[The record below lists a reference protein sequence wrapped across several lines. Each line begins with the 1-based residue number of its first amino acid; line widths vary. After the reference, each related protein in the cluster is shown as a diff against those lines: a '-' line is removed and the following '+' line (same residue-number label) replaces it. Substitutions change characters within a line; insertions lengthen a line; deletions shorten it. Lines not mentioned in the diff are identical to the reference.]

1 MGVPTLQGADLRW
14 SVELSDATSALAV
27 QPGDGLV
34 AVGSLGGE
42 AVVLDPAYGQ
52 VVATLP
58 GHDFG
63 VLSVAWSPDGD
74 RLAVGGA
81 DGRLA
86 VREPDGTRVADVT
99 LQGWVGALAWSADG
113 TRLAVASGRD
123 VHVVDRDGA
132 GLRQYPGQRSTV
144 TDVAWAGSRNR
155 LGVAAYGGLRWYEP
169 DDVRDDP
176 VKDFD
181 WKGSLL
187 VLEVSPDQR
196 WAASGNQDSSV
207 HVWRLWSGEDLE
219 MTGYPSKV
227 AALAWDRSSRWLAA
241 AGSNDVTVW
250 DHAGRGPQG
259 RAPVVLETHGSL
271 VTALAYQHQ
280 GPLLASGARDGVV
293 AVWPAA
299 GVGVGRAVSRASA
312 RRGGPTPGPKP
323 LVVLRPAAPVGAV
336 EWSVDDRDVLV
347 AGDDGTLR
355 CWRVADA

>member
-1 MGVPTLQGADLRW
+1 MAVSTLQGADLRW
-14 SVELSDATSALAV
+14 SVQLSDATSALAV

-42 AVVLDPAYGQ
+42 AVVLDPAYGE
-52 VVATLP
+52 VVVTLP
-58 GHDFG
+58 AHDFG
-63 VLSVAWSPDGD
+63 VLSLAWSPDGD

-81 DGRLA
+81 DGR
-86 VREPDGTRVADVT
+86 VRITEPHGGRVADVALT
-99 LQGWVGALAWSADG
+99 GWVGALAWCADG
-113 TRLAVASGRD
+113 TRLALGSGRD

-144 TDVAWAGSRNR
+144 TDLAWAGSRNR

-196 WAASGNQDSSV
+196 WAASGNQDSSI

-227 AALAWDRSSRWLAA
+227 GAMAWDHSSRWLAA
-241 AGSNDVTVW
+241 AGSEDVTVW
-250 DHAGRGPQG
+250 DHAGKGPQG
-259 RAPVVLETHGSL
+259 RTPIVLQTHRKV
-271 VTALAYQHQ
+271 VTALAYQHER
-280 GPLLASGARDGVV
+280 PLLASGDRDGVV
-293 AVWPAA
+293 VAWRPDRGAA
-299 GVGVGRAVSRASA
+299 QRASS
-312 RRGGPTPGPKP
+312 RRGAPTAGPRP
-323 LVVLRPAAPVGAV
+323 LAVLDRGAPVHLLA
-336 EWSVDDRDVLV
+336 WTADDRDLLV
-347 AGDDGTLR
+347 ARDDGTLSS
-355 CWRVADA
+355 WRVEDA